1 VFANGVHRDGSDHQN
16 GLFLV
21 IRWAPAKGMGIGML
35 FMHHYQVIS
44 RSELRRWPFEVI
56 SWWERTTQNVA
67 SRKARVGSTVDY
79 RLPLDIL

>member
-1 VFANGVHRDGSDHQN
+1 MFAHGVHKDGSDHQN

-44 RSELRRWPFEVI
+44 RSKLRRWPFEVI
-56 SWWERTTQNVA
+56 SWWERRTQNVA
-67 SRKARVGSTVDY
+67 FRKDRNGYAVGD